1 MIGLVK
7 AAALISSASIVV
19 PLVSCQMTYR
29 FQVGMV
35 SGELDQTT
43 NAESS
48 NKSIEPSDEQP
59 ELSMTTYAE
68 VYN

>member
-1 MIGLVK
+1 MMIGFIE
-7 AAALISSASIVV
+7 AALIGTASVVV

-35 SGELDQTT
+35 SGELDDNQTT

-59 ELSMTTYAE
+59 
-68 VYN
+68 